1 VVSARFDKI
10 GTISEQ
16 LGASRAHLCKKR
28 VLRYLGWVF
37 RTGSKHIQTGIMG
50 SEQIN
55 PIGTGGEPELH
66 LLLSNQTLQE
76 PLWKSL
82 FRGLDEF
89 FFPKKLPP
97 LKLESKPEP
106 VKEIWG
112 FYDNKKNGA
121 LGSTGVHVLIIGIIA
136 VGYLVGKH
144 IVTPAPAQK
153 VTVTL
158 VDPGDIPALKP
169 SKTQVGGGGGGGD
182 RDVLQASKG
191 KLPKLSM
198 QQITPPMVVVR
209 NPNPKL
215 AVEPTIVIP
224 PEVKLASNSM
234 PNLGDPMA
242 HAVLP
247 SNGTGAGGGIGSGSG
262 GGIGSGKGPGFG
274 PGEGGGVGGGIFH
287 VGGGTSAPRP
297 VYSPEP
303 EFSEEARKAK
313 YQGVCTLGLI
323 VGTDGR
329 PSNIHVLSSL
339 GMGLDEKAIEAVK
352 NWKFEPAM
360 RDGHPVRVEIAVEV
374 DFHLY

>member
-1 VVSARFDKI
+1 
-10 GTISEQ
+10 
-16 LGASRAHLCKKR
+16 
-28 VLRYLGWVF
+28 
-37 RTGSKHIQTGIMG
+37 MG
-50 SEQIN
+50 SEQMN
-55 PIGTGGEPELH
+55 PLGSGHEPELH
-66 LLLSNQTLQE
+66 LLLAKESFEE

-82 FRGLDEF
+82 ARQLDDF

-112 FYDNKKNGA
+112 FYNYKRNGA
-121 LGSTGVHVLIIGIIA
+121 LGSTGVHILIIGVIA
-136 VGYLVGKH
+136 LSYVVVKQTVH
-144 IVTPAPAQK
+144 AAPTQK

-198 QQITPPMVVVR
+198 EQITPPVVVVR
-209 NPNPKL
+209 NQNPKL
-215 AVEPTIVIP
+215 PVEPTIVVP
-224 PEVKLASNSM
+224 PQVQLASNNM

-242 HAVLP
+242 KAILP
-247 SNGTGAGGGIGSGSG
+247 SNGTGSGGGIGSGSG
-262 GGIGSGKGPGFG
+262 GGVGSGKGPGFG

-287 VGGGTSAPRP
+287 VGGGVSPPRQI
-297 VYSPEP
+297 YAPEP

-329 PSNIHVLSSL
+329 PSNIHVLSAL

-352 NWKFEPAM
+352 NWRFEPAM
-360 RDGHPVRVEIAVEV
+360 KDGHPVRVEIAVEV

>member
-1 VVSARFDKI
+1 
-10 GTISEQ
+10 
-16 LGASRAHLCKKR
+16 
-28 VLRYLGWVF
+28 
-37 RTGSKHIQTGIMG
+37 MG

-55 PIGTGGEPELH
+55 PVASGIEPELN
-66 LLLSNQTLQE
+66 LLISDKQFEE
-76 PLWKSL
+76 PLYKSL
-82 FRGLDEF
+82 FRELDEF

-106 VKEIWG
+106 VKDIWG
-112 FYDNKKNGA
+112 FYSNWKAG
-121 LGSTGVHVLIIGIIA
+121 A
-136 VGYLVGKH
+136 VGVAGYYALIAAAIVITVLVGRR
-144 IVTPAPAQK
+144 IVTAAVAPKA
-153 VTVTL
+153 TVTL

-191 KLPKLSM
+191 KLPKFSM
-198 QQITPPMVVVR
+198 QQITPPVVVVR
-209 NPNPKL
+209 NEHPKL

-224 PEVKLASNSM
+224 PQVQLASNNM

-247 SNGTGAGGGIGSGSG
+247 SNGTGSGGGIGSGSG
-262 GGIGSGKGPGFG
+262 GGVGSGKGPGFG
-274 PGEGGGVGGGIFH
+274 PGEGGGTGGGIFH
-287 VGGGTSAPRP
+287 VGGGVSAPRTI
-297 VYSPEP
+297 YAPEP

-329 PSNIHVLSSL
+329 PSNIRVLSSL
-339 GMGLDEKAIEAVK
+339 GMGLDEKAIEAVRT
-352 NWKFEPAM
+352 WKFEPAM
-360 RDGHPVRVEIAVEV
+360 KDGHPVRVEIAVEV